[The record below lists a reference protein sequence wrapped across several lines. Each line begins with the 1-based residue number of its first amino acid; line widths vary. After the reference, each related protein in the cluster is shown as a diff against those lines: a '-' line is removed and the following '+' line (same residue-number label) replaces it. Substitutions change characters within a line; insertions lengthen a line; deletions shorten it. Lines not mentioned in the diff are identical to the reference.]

1 MWNILLEQKEI
12 TIIAGVLLAVSLGM
26 RMIIGMALTHL
37 IKETDNMAVT
47 NSRFLRQCRMKYEN
61 IYEMNNGVPN
71 VGAFVEH
78 CTRRLTLGK
87 VRLESLYHIS
97 GQAMLLCVAT
107 LGVGVCKA
115 ILEGRTIGQILP
127 YYLVC
132 LLALYAFLSISALL
146 NLTEKKKELK
156 NCLVDYLENHLSFR
170 METVEELRSDKSYAI
185 PQRPEE
191 TSQVTQEELEALLAE
206 FLAN

>member
-1 MWNILLEQKEI
+1 
-12 TIIAGVLLAVSLGM
+12 
-26 RMIIGMALTHL
+26 
-37 IKETDNMAVT
+37 
-47 NSRFLRQCRMKYEN
+47 
-61 IYEMNNGVPN
+61 
-71 VGAFVEH
+71 
-78 CTRRLTLGK
+78 
-87 VRLESLYHIS
+87 
-97 GQAMLLCVAT
+97 MLLCVAT

-132 LLALYAFLSISALL
+132 LLALYAFFSISALL

-170 METVEELRSDKSYAI
+170 METVEELRADKSYAI